1 MEKQTKLYLGLAALG
16 LAGFLFWKSKTASKT
31 ASKVQA
37 PTYPAGLQEGD
48 FVRGPQ
54 VPRTGLINEGLGAT
68 ESKYGMAVFLLKQGK
83 KLPVTNEWWE
93 KNGGDFSK
101 IKTVTDSVLDVI
113 PSGETL

>member
-1 MEKQTKLYLGLAALG
+1 MNKQTKLYLGLAALG
-16 LAGFLFWKSKTASKT
+16 LAGFLFWKSKTAFKT

-48 FVRGPQ
+48 FVKG
-54 VPRTGLINEGLGAT
+54 TGAS
-68 ESKYGMAVFLLKQGK
+68 ESIYGSTVFLLKEGK
-83 KLPVTNEWWE
+83 KLPVTNEWWT

-113 PSGETL
+113 PTGETL